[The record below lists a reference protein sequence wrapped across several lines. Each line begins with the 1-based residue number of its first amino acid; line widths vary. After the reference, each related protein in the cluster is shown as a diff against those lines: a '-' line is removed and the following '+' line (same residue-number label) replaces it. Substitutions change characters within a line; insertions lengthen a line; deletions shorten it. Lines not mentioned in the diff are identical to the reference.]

1 MDTTGR
7 DPLRG
12 KFTRFLQETIKNFKT
27 DYFRKIDHR
36 PVSLDALWQSRTDHF
51 SEKTAAQGFDFQ
63 WDALA
68 EAYQSLPRTY
78 QEVLFLLL
86 VREFSPREVADLLH
100 CPVEQV
106 YVRKSRAV
114 KLLRKRLG
122 GVENF
127 VKCWK
132 RPCGEIRLPWSRFS
146 SCTSR

>member
-27 DYFRKIDHR
+27 DYFRKIEHR
-36 PVSLDALWQSRTDHF
+36 PVSPEALWQSRTDHF
-51 SEKTAAQGFDFQ
+51 SEKPAAQGFDFQ

-78 QEVLFLLL
+78 QEVLFLLM

-100 CPVEQV
+100 GPVEQV

-122 GVENF
+122 GA
-127 VKCWK
+127 K
-132 RPCGEIRLPWSRFS
+132 
-146 SCTSR
+146 

>member
-12 KFTRFLQETIKNFKT
+12 KFTRFLQGTIKNFKT

-36 PVSLDALWQSRTDHF
+36 PVSPEALWQSRTDYI

-78 QEVLFLLL
+78 QEVLFLLM

-106 YVRKSRAV
+106 DVRKARAV

-122 GVENF
+122 GA
-127 VKCWK
+127 K
-132 RPCGEIRLPWSRFS
+132 
-146 SCTSR
+146 

>member
-12 KFTRFLQETIKNFKT
+12 RFTRFLQETIKNFKT

-36 PVSLDALWQSRTDHF
+36 PVSLDALWQSRTDYI

-78 QEVLFLLL
+78 QEVLFLLM

-100 CPVEQV
+100 YPVEQV

-122 GVENF
+122 GA
-127 VKCWK
+127 K
-132 RPCGEIRLPWSRFS
+132 
-146 SCTSR
+146 

>member
-27 DYFRKIDHR
+27 DYFRKIEHR
-36 PVSLDALWQSRTDHF
+36 PVSPEALWQSRTDHF
-51 SEKTAAQGFDFQ
+51 SEKPAAQGFDFQ

-78 QEVLFLLL
+78 QEVLFLLM

-106 YVRKSRAV
+106 YVRESRAV

-122 GVENF
+122 GA
-127 VKCWK
+127 K
-132 RPCGEIRLPWSRFS
+132 
-146 SCTSR
+146 

>member
-1 MDTTGR
+1 MYTTGR

-12 KFTRFLQETIKNFKT
+12 RFTRFLQETIKNFKT
-27 DYFRKIDHR
+27 DYFREFEHR
-36 PVSLDALWQSRTDHF
+36 PVSLEALWQSRTDHF

-78 QEVLFLLL
+78 QEVLFLLM

-122 GVENF
+122 GA
-127 VKCWK
+127 K
-132 RPCGEIRLPWSRFS
+132 
-146 SCTSR
+146 

>member
-36 PVSLDALWQSRTDHF
+36 PVSLDTLWQSRTDHF
-51 SEKTAAQGFDFQ
+51 SEKPAAQGFDFQ

-78 QEVLFLLL
+78 QEVLFLLM

-122 GVENF
+122 GA
-127 VKCWK
+127 K
-132 RPCGEIRLPWSRFS
+132 
-146 SCTSR
+146 

>member
-27 DYFRKIDHR
+27 DYFREFEHR
-36 PVSLDALWQSRTDHF
+36 PVSLEALWQSRTDHF
-51 SEKTAAQGFDFQ
+51 SEKPAAQGFE
-63 WDALA
+63 A

-122 GVENF
+122 GA
-127 VKCWK
+127 K
-132 RPCGEIRLPWSRFS
+132 
-146 SCTSR
+146 